1 MVRQHSWGGQAAS
14 LRRWPLAKPDEQSG
28 RGNSMFKDPV
38 AGGHMMPGVQPD
50 QSLGCQEKVGKDE
63 PEGLPGPGPESSETS
78 VVQAASLNASVGREI
93 SLVGHSWPWAG
104 GDKE

>member
-28 RGNSMFKDPV
+28 GGSSMFKDPV
-38 AGGHMMPGVQPD
+38 AGGHMMLGVQTA
-50 QSLGCQEKVGKDE
+50 QSLGCQERVGKDE

-93 SLVGHSWPWAG
+93 SLVGHRWPWAG
-104 GDKE
+104 GGKE